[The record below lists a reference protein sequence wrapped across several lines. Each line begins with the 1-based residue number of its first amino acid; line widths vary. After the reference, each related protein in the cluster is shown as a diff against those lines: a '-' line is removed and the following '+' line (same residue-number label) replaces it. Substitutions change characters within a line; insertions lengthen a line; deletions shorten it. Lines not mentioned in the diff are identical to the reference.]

1 MLNFSF
7 RFIILLLCLS
17 FLGVA
22 HAEVDDTTT
31 NDESAVLQININQ
44 ASSAELA
51 DYLFGVGMI
60 KAAAIVEHRAKY
72 GDFHSIDELTAV
84 QGVGEVLVEK
94 NRDKI
99 RVN

>member
-1 MLNFSF
+1 MLIFSF

-22 HAEVDDTTT
+22 HAEQDDITVSV
-31 NDESAVLQININQ
+31 ESVISRIDINQ

-51 DYLFGVGMI
+51 DHLLGVGMI

-72 GDFHSIDELTAV
+72 GDFHSIDELLTV
-84 QGVGEVLVEK
+84 QGMGKALVDK

-99 RVN
+99 RLN